1 MLFSQHCLYCGAGLS
16 LLHQLHGKNPIW
28 HPCGSMWDQAEK
40 CHITSSNHG
49 SKQHNDTQRNE
60 FQIIF
65 FSPRCGESI
74 HIKHHFFS
82 LQLAA
87 VMGFQQYV
95 YFKSP
100 IPVRRFNML
109 RSRMTSAPSHITEG
123 TQRVMLRSIRSKE
136 LGEHICFSQVTTVE
150 SCLGFIYTL

>member
-1 MLFSQHCLYCGAGLS
+1 MEQGFPSFISSMAKIPYGTHVAACGIRQKSATL
-16 LLHQLHGKNPIW
+16 PV
-28 HPCGSMWDQAEK
+28 A
-40 CHITSSNHG
+40 ITAVNSTMTHKEMSS
-49 SKQHNDTQRNE
+49 RL
-60 FQIIF
+60 F

>member
-1 MLFSQHCLYCGAGLS
+1 MLFSQHCLHCGAGLS

-60 FQIIF
+60 FQIF
-65 FSPRCGESI
+65 FFPEMWRKHTYKTSP
-74 HIKHHFFS
+74 FL
-82 LQLAA
+82 LQLAV

-100 IPVRRFNML
+100 IPLRRFNMV

-136 LGEHICFSQVTTVE
+136 LGEYICFSQVTTVE
-150 SCLGFIYTL
+150 SCLGLIYTL